1 MALSKNTLINWS
13 LFVALSLIWGSSF
26 ILMKEGLRALTAYQV
41 AALRIGSAGI
51 VVVPLAVRY
60 IRDIPVGKIG
70 YILLSGLLGSFFPA
84 FLYCIA
90 ETKIDSSL
98 AAFLNALTPIS
109 TIIIGAVFFKSK
121 LRLQK
126 AIGVLLGL
134 FGMAVLLWGNGSVN
148 LGNLPFS
155 ALVLIATICYSLNAN
170 IVNRYLKDVGSVKI
184 AAVAFSL
191 LMVPSLLILLVSGFF
206 NLSLSDSVVLRATGA
221 GVLLGVAGT
230 AFASIIFYKLLK
242 RAGIIFSS
250 LVTYGIPFVALMW
263 GIIAGEH
270 ITLVQTGGLAIILFA
285 VYITNRSSEHGS

>member
-70 YILLSGLLGSFFPA
+70 YILLSGLLGSFLPA

>member
-70 YILLSGLLGSFFPA
+70 YILLSGLLGSFLPA

-270 ITLVQTGGLAIILFA
+270 ITLIQTGGLAIILFA
-285 VYITNRSSEHGS
+285 VYITNRSSEHSS